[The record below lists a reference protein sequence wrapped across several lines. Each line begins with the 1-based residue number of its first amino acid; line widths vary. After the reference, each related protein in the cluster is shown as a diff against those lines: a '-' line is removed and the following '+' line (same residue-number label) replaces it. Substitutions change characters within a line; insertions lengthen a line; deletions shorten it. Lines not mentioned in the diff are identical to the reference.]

1 MWETSYQILRST
13 VLWYSWNP
21 LSWARTSFSTANK
34 SSVPSLEIAF
44 SILTE
49 ENYIWTGSSDV
60 TTALFRTWHSQ
71 HPLLRPRPQTEGAP
85 FPLTSRGEESLSE
98 TFNPNDTAL
107 CLLSFPFRERG
118 GKKERKFKVLTCYY
132 FLKSFPSSW
141 SHFLLNMP
149 VVVFLKLFC
158 QHFCYIWICL
168 VFNNCVGENC
178 WIM

>member
-107 CLLSFPFRERG
+107 YLLSFPFRERG

-132 FLKSFPSSW
+132 FLKSFPKHNLGFNRIDSLGSL
-141 SHFLLNMP
+141 STQAGYLCKLLCFVIRVKHF
-149 VVVFLKLFC
+149 
-158 QHFCYIWICL
+158 
-168 VFNNCVGENC
+168 G
-178 WIM
+178 